1 MSMRAVD
8 CPCGEYLKGRNDGNL
23 LEVVKQHANAD
34 HEGKYSEAELK
45 LLVNTAAYDA
55 SEED

>member
-1 MSMRAVD
+1 MTMRAVE
-8 CPCGEYLKGRNDGNL
+8 CPCGEYLKGRNDGDL
-23 LEVVKQHANAD
+23 LEVLKRHANAD

-55 SEED
+55 SDE